1 MLNEG
6 EALLRYSKADEDDL
20 SDEKSKASLNDSSS
34 IGGDSS
40 ISRGTGVVM
49 GSYSEIVDDETSN
62 GKKVSKGEH
71 VFLRDSTGNIGGL
84 DDDLSLGS
92 NTDIM
97 SPDGGI
103 PNHKVSNP
111 TPHLTHANA
120 RINLVEAEQSNVL
133 HPPIERQVLLLY
145 LNKYISLDKES
156 KTLEIVKMAKNK
168 GISIILV
175 HEQDIDKG
183 GCPFSL
189 IIEKTSTELLD
200 PPFKLFREIAIPLYT
215 RDEYRTI
222 SLRLILQR
230 MGATTE
236 GSAGRE
242 CFTMRNHK
250 YADSDSS
257 S

>member
-1 MLNEG
+1 
-6 EALLRYSKADEDDL
+6 
-20 SDEKSKASLNDSSS
+20 
-34 IGGDSS
+34 
-40 ISRGTGVVM
+40 VF
-49 GSYSEIVDDETSN
+49 
-62 GKKVSKGEH
+62 KGEH
-71 VFLRDSTGNIGGL
+71 YFLLDSTGNGL

-111 TPHLTHANA
+111 TPHLAQANA
-120 RINLVEAEQSNVL
+120 RINLVEAEQSNVDQDNV

-156 KTLEIVKMAKNK
+156 KTLEIVKMSKNK

-236 GSAGRE
+236 GSAGR
-242 CFTMRNHK
+242 
-250 YADSDSS
+250 
-257 S
+257 